1 MFQLSDVIIING
13 KRHLLIAQ
21 TVPFNFNPEL
31 YGVIPDP
38 FHINCLNGYWTEYE
52 VIEERLNVKRLYIN
66 STRYKLINGVKAK
79 KTKGNDMISLG
90 HHLYKNLNILE
101 NYTGSLMLGSGTL
114 LKYISN
120 LGYADAYAYKEVIE
134 VDFID
139 GKIVNITDYS
149 KEVEEV
155 RKTIVERKNEFTPLS
170 FTKDK
175 LDPEAEKIL
184 EQTFSL
190 RYEEKCWWLEKDK
203 EKVC

>member
-1 MFQLSDVIIING
+1 
-13 KRHLLIAQ
+13 
-21 TVPFNFNPEL
+21 
-31 YGVIPDP
+31 
-38 FHINCLNGYWTEYE
+38 
-52 VIEERLNVKRLYIN
+52 
-66 STRYKLINGVKAK
+66 
-79 KTKGNDMISLG
+79 MISLG